1 MSVRTTTTKA
11 TRAKSKIVTH
21 KGSPPSPATINKVTT
36 AAKWIAKGK
45 SRATV
50 IEDLIKTFDMAEA
63 TAVDYYKAAL
73 HFLLP
78 DNEDEVRKD
87 IMAANYKRLEE
98 IIERCMENRNYKVAR
113 EAIAELNK
121 MAGLGSGVKIAVN
134 NDAENN
140 TQQIYIKFD

>member
-1 MSVRTTTTKA
+1 MGQKTAPKPTKIA
-11 TRAKSKIVTH
+11 AH
-21 KGSPPSPATINKVTT
+21 NGSPANQSTALKVQT

-45 SRATV
+45 SKATV
-50 IEDLIKTFDMAEA
+50 IADLMKKFNMAEA
-63 TAVDYYKAAL
+63 TAKDYYIAAV

-78 DNEDEVRKD
+78 DNEEEFRKD
-87 IMAANYKRLEE
+87 IMAVNYQRLEE
-98 IIERCMENRNYKVAR
+98 IIERCMEDRNYKVAR

>member
-1 MSVRTTTTKA
+1 MSQKTAPKPTKIA
-11 TRAKSKIVTH
+11 AHR
-21 KGSPPSPATINKVTT
+21 GSPSKQDTALKVQT

-45 SRATV
+45 SKATV
-50 IEDLIKTFDMAEA
+50 IADLVSNFGMAEA
-63 TAVDYYKAAL
+63 TAKDYYLAAV

-78 DNEDEVRKD
+78 DNEEEFRKD
-87 IMAANYKRLEE
+87 IMAVNYQRLEE
-98 IIERCMENRNYKVAR
+98 IIERCMEDHNYKVAR

-134 NDAENN
+134 NDTENN